1 MKNSSTRRSG
11 RGWIAAVASLSA
23 LCAHAQPAEDPSSIA
38 TREQR
43 SLSRERALQQLIQPP
58 ADQISPVDS
67 AARLQAWPEGESPC
81 FTIRS
86 IRLSGD
92 SAESFQWALQA
103 VLMRESPAVGR
114 CLGAG
119 GIQFALDRVQ
129 SEITARGYVTTR
141 VLAGPQDLST
151 GVLQLTLLPGRV
163 RAVRVAEQ
171 SDARATTLNAVP
183 LQPGDLLNLRDLE
196 QALENFKRVPT
207 AQAEFKIEP
216 AAEPGLSDVVI
227 HWNQAFPFRAAFTL
241 DDSGSSATGK
251 YQTSATVS
259 YDHWWTLNDLFYL
272 TVSGDAGG
280 GDPGERGTGGYTA
293 HYSVPWGHWL
303 LGATA
308 GRNRYRQ
315 SVAGATQT
323 YLYRGESETAEV
335 KLSRVVYRSASGKAT
350 LGLKGWLRRSANFI
364 DDTEVVAQRRA
375 TGGWELS
382 AGHRQYLGQA
392 LLDMSATYRRGT
404 AAFHAMPAPEEPFG
418 EGTSRMRL
426 IQADASLQLPFKI
439 GDVALRYGGTWRAQW
454 NRTPLTPQDRFG
466 IGGRYTVR
474 GFDGESNL
482 SAERGWFV
490 RNDIAVPMNPC
501 SCEAYLGADYGSVS
515 GPSARL
521 LAGRHLA
528 GVVVGVRGAW
538 RQLNYDVFVGRP
550 ISRPASFSTASP
562 VAGFS
567 LHVSF

>member
-1 MKNSSTRRSG
+1 M
-11 RGWIAAVASLSA
+11 ASLGT
-23 LCAHAQPAEDPSSIA
+23 LCAQAQPVEDPRSVA
-38 TREQR
+38 TQEQR
-43 SLSRERALQQLIQPP
+43 ALSRERALQQIVQPP
-58 ADQISPVDS
+58 ADQIGPADPV
-67 AARLQAWPEGESPC
+67 ARQKTWPAGESPC

-86 IRLSGD
+86 IRLVGD
-92 SAESFQWALQA
+92 AAESFQWALQGA
-103 VLMRESPAVGR
+103 LAGESPAVGR
-114 CLGAG
+114 CLGAA

-129 SEITARGYVTTR
+129 SEIAARGFVTTR

-151 GVLQLTLLPGRV
+151 GDLQLTLLPGRV
-163 RAVRVAEQ
+163 RAIRVAGQ
-171 SDARATTLNAVP
+171 SDARATTFNAVP

-216 AAEPGLSDVVI
+216 ADTPGLSDVVI
-227 HWNQAFPFRAAFTL
+227 HWKQAFPFRAAFTL

-251 YQTSATVS
+251 YQASATIS

-272 TVSGDAGG
+272 TLSRDAGG

-323 YLYRGESETAEV
+323 YLYRGQSETAEL
-335 KLSRVVYRSASGKAT
+335 KLSRVVHRSASGKAT

-392 LLDMSATYRRGT
+392 LLDVSATYRRGT
-404 AAFHAMPAPEEPFG
+404 AAFNSTPAPEEPFG

-426 IQADASLQLPFKI
+426 VQADASLQLPFKI
-439 GDVALRYGGTWRAQW
+439 AETALRYSGTWRAQW

-490 RNDIAVPMNPC
+490 RNDIALPIDPC
-501 SCEAYLGADYGSVS
+501 GCEAYVGADYGSVS
-515 GPSARL
+515 GPSARF

-528 GVVVGVRGAW
+528 GAVVGVRGAW
-538 RQLNYDVFVGRP
+538 RQLNYDIFVGRP
-550 ISRPASFSTASP
+550 ISRPASFATASP

-567 LHVSF
+567 LHASF

>member
-1 MKNSSTRRSG
+1 
-11 RGWIAAVASLSA
+11 VASLGT
-23 LCAHAQPAEDPSSIA
+23 LCAQAQPVEDPRSVA
-38 TREQR
+38 TQEQR
-43 SLSRERALQQLIQPP
+43 ALSRERALQQIVQPP
-58 ADQISPVDS
+58 ADQIGPADPV
-67 AARLQAWPEGESPC
+67 ARQKTWPAGESPC

-86 IRLSGD
+86 IRLVGD
-92 SAESFQWALQA
+92 AAESFQWALQGVRA
-103 VLMRESPAVGR
+103 GESPAVGR
-114 CLGAG
+114 CLGAA

-129 SEITARGYVTTR
+129 SEIAARGFVTTR
-141 VLAGPQDLST
+141 VLAGPQDLSI
-151 GVLQLTLLPGRV
+151 GDLQLTLLPGRV
-163 RAVRVAEQ
+163 RAVRIADA
-171 SDARATTLNAVP
+171 SDARATLFNAVP

-216 AAEPGLSDVVI
+216 ADTPGLSDVVI
-227 HWNQAFPFRAAFTL
+227 HWKQAFPFRAAFTL

-251 YQTSATVS
+251 YQASATIS
-259 YDHWWTLNDLFYL
+259 YDHWWTLNDLFYMTL
-272 TVSGDAGG
+272 SRDAGG

-323 YLYRGESETAEV
+323 YLYRGQSETAEL

-392 LLDMSATYRRGT
+392 LLDVSATYRRGT
-404 AAFHAMPAPEEPFG
+404 AAFHSTPAPEEPFG

-426 IQADASLQLPFKI
+426 VQADASLQLPFKI
-439 GDVALRYGGTWRAQW
+439 AETALRYSGTWRAQW

-490 RNDIAVPMNPC
+490 RNDIALPIDPC
-501 SCEAYLGADYGSVS
+501 GCEAYFGADYGSVS
-515 GPSARL
+515 GPSARF

-528 GVVVGVRGAW
+528 GAVVGVRGAW
-538 RQLNYDVFVGRP
+538 RQLNYDIFVGRP
-550 ISRPASFSTASP
+550 ISRPASFTTASP

-567 LHVSF
+567 LHASF